1 MYSVDHTYQKM
12 NSLEQRDGRLPSE
25 LHHPAAVFPVRAWKP
40 AASRQITPGDG
51 SESPF
56 PAFVPQRTASFSER
70 FRSVSEY
77 PRYLTQG
84 MGANSA

>member
-1 MYSVDHTYQKM
+1 M
-12 NSLEQRDGRLPSE
+12 NPLEQRDGRLPSE
-25 LHHPAAVFPVRAWKP
+25 LHQPATVFPVRAWKP
-40 AASRQITPGDG
+40 TASQKITTGNG
-51 SESPF
+51 SESPY
-56 PAFVPQRTASFSER
+56 PAFVPQRAASFSER